1 MTQPRHIALAAL
13 LAAFALTAA
22 AQTNGSNSPYSRYGF
37 GLLGDGGNAFNKG
50 MAGTAYAMRHGKQV
64 NSKNPASYSAIDS
77 LTFLFDVGLSLQH
90 GNLSQ
95 SGRKANA
102 ENTSIDYL
110 NMGFRV
116 APRLGMSLGLMP
128 FSTVGYK
135 TMYEKPLSGTVGEVK
150 QTGTYSGDGGMHEV
164 YGGLGWAP
172 LKSLSLGANIGYL
185 WGNLEHSST
194 MTFDDSNI
202 STTQQQYQAEIRTY
216 KASFGLQYVQP
227 LGKKQTLTLGFTY
240 GLGHRVNRTAYFY
253 NQMLTSG
260 SVVGG
265 DTASVR
271 NAFELPH
278 TFGAGMAWEYGK
290 KWRVGADYTFQ
301 KWGDVKFPQVV
312 QQPDGSVSYEARK
325 GQFSH
330 LHRISVGAEYTPN
343 VDGVKWRQFL
353 RYQVGFAYTT
363 PYTRIDGND
372 GPRDYQ
378 ASVGVSLP
386 IINMHNNRS
395 LLNVAFQYEHVKPRM
410 AGQVTENYFRLSLGL
425 SFNERWFMKW
435 RAE

>member
-1 MTQPRHIALAAL
+1 MTSSLSHP
-13 LAAFALTAA
+13 
-22 AQTNGSNSPYSRYGF
+22 
-37 GLLGDGGNAFNKG
+37 
-50 MAGTAYAMRHGKQV
+50 
-64 NSKNPASYSAIDS
+64 SATITIDC
-77 LTFLFDVGLSLQH
+77 DVLQ
-90 GNLSQ
+90 
-95 SGRKANA
+95 
-102 ENTSIDYL
+102 
-110 NMGFRV
+110 
-116 APRLGMSLGLMP
+116 
-128 FSTVGYK
+128 
-135 TMYEKPLSGTVGEVK
+135 
-150 QTGTYSGDGGMHEV
+150 GDGGMHEV

-172 LKSLSLGANIGYL
+172 LKFLSLGANIGYL

>member
-13 LAAFALTAA
+13 LAVFALTAA

-116 APRLGMSLGLMP
+116 APRLGMSFGLMP

-185 WGNLEHSST
+185 WGNLEH
-194 MTFDDSNI
+194 

-330 LHRISVGAEYTPN
+330 MHRISVGAEYTPN
-343 VDGVKWRQFL
+343 VDGVKWRQLL